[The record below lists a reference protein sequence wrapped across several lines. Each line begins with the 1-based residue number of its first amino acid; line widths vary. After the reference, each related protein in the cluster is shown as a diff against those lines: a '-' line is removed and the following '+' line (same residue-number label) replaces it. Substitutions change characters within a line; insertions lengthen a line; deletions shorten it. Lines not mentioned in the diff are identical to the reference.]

1 MNNHT
6 VITISR
12 QYGSGGRELA
22 NKLAEKLGYKL
33 FDRQMVHLAAV
44 QIGID
49 DLSEDNLRNLE
60 NNVTPLSLS
69 FIPFFNFGSRNTG
82 FNNDVFIN
90 EAKAIRQL
98 ANDNDCVILG
108 RCADFIL
115 EDLPNHYSF
124 FICANDDY
132 REKRGKEVYD
142 GKSLKE
148 LNEEDNKRAN
158 YYKYYTKQNWGDP
171 KNYDMI
177 INTSK
182 VSLDKAADIIISY
195 VKSNKK

>member
-1 MNNHT
+1 M
-6 VITISR
+6 
-12 QYGSGGRELA
+12 QY
-22 NKLAEKLGYKL
+22 
-33 FDRQMVHLAAV
+33 
-44 QIGID
+44 
-49 DLSEDNLRNLE
+49 
-60 NNVTPLSLS
+60 
-69 FIPFFNFGSRNTG
+69 
-82 FNNDVFIN
+82 
-90 EAKAIRQL
+90 
-98 ANDNDCVILG
+98 
-108 RCADFIL
+108 
-115 EDLPNHYSF
+115 
-124 FICANDDY
+124 DY

>member
-22 NKLAEKLGYKL
+22 NKIAEKLGYKL
-33 FDRQMVHLAAV
+33 FDRQIVHLAAA

-98 ANDNDCVILG
+98 ANDNDCV
-108 RCADFIL
+108 R
-115 EDLPNHYSF
+115 
-124 FICANDDY
+124 
-132 REKRGKEVYD
+132 
-142 GKSLKE
+142 SLC
-148 LNEEDNKRAN
+148 
-158 YYKYYTKQNWGDP
+158 
-171 KNYDMI
+171 
-177 INTSK
+177 
-182 VSLDKAADIIISY
+182 
-195 VKSNKK
+195 

>member
-1 MNNHT
+1 M
-6 VITISR
+6 
-12 QYGSGGRELA
+12 
-22 NKLAEKLGYKL
+22 
-33 FDRQMVHLAAV
+33 
-44 QIGID
+44 
-49 DLSEDNLRNLE
+49 
-60 NNVTPLSLS
+60 
-69 FIPFFNFGSRNTG
+69 
-82 FNNDVFIN
+82 
-90 EAKAIRQL
+90 
-98 ANDNDCVILG
+98 C
-108 RCADFIL
+108 
-115 EDLPNHYSF
+115 
-124 FICANDDY
+124 NDDY

-182 VSLDKAADIIISY
+182 VSLDKAVDIIISY

>member
-1 MNNHT
+1 M
-6 VITISR
+6 
-12 QYGSGGRELA
+12 
-22 NKLAEKLGYKL
+22 
-33 FDRQMVHLAAV
+33 
-44 QIGID
+44 
-49 DLSEDNLRNLE
+49 
-60 NNVTPLSLS
+60 
-69 FIPFFNFGSRNTG
+69 
-82 FNNDVFIN
+82 
-90 EAKAIRQL
+90 
-98 ANDNDCVILG
+98 
-108 RCADFIL
+108 
-115 EDLPNHYSF
+115 PNHYSF

>member
-33 FDRQMVHLAAV
+33 FDRQIVHLAAA

-82 FNNDVFIN
+82 FNNDIFIN
-90 EAKAIRQL
+90 EAKAIRKL
-98 ANDNDCVILG
+98 ASDNDCVILG

-115 EDLPNHYSF
+115 EDLPNHFSIF
-124 FICANDDY
+124 VCADDEY
-132 REKRGKEVYD
+132 REKRGKEVYE
-142 GKSLKE
+142 GKTLKE
-148 LNEEDNKRAN
+148 LNEENEKRARYYN
-158 YYKYYTKQNWGDP
+158 YYTGKKWGEAS
-171 KNYDMI
+171 NYDLI
-177 INTSK
+177 VNTSNA
-182 VSLDKAADIIISY
+182 SLDKIADAIIEYI
-195 VKSNKK
+195 NKVQE